1 MGVNVTLE
9 TVGELMMNL
18 STMRLAVTLLTL
30 GYFTMPLMTGCAV
43 QIGMLGMICLKILV
57 NSAVT

>member
-43 QIGMLGMICLKILV
+43 QICMLGMICLKILV